1 MLIAYKRE
9 KQKYFKGCKELDKF
23 QHLSKKEKKKKNLS
37 KLQAEEEFTG

>member
-37 KLQAEEEFTG
+37 KLQVDGDFSV